1 MRTASRLTATCLLAA
16 GLVCGCA
23 VRSHAAEEP
32 KNTEVVDA
40 LKAVALSSDAASADF
55 LLARVDDPAIKTELW
70 QRDFQTYFT
79 TGAFTTALALF
90 WESAIADAE
99 EAEQPRIALIS
110 ALCASEAVKP
120 ALPNAAALPAAYQS
134 LATSF
139 RWLQYVAPVLDTSA
153 RGTVYSSLAKA
164 IGSGTLGGFASTP
177 QQYAFYVQTSL
188 TVCEY
193 AVASGRTAAGRLLG
207 LQPAQAAVWETHGIL
222 VFDNNAFSAQH
233 YASLSSLLQAIPKRL
248 HAIRAIIVPDSTGIP
263 AGTGFITS
271 GQVIYLPYI
280 AMNVYTSPQEFLESG
295 GRYAPQF
302 TAVAAQE
309 IVRAV
314 QAVQFWKR
322 PALAARRDIIL
333 ANAQH
338 VGARYLRHYRMVPPG
353 TYANNPD
360 ELLPALA
367 YIYVIDS
374 RTVFQMAMALFQLTE
389 EEAVDQYLLLADLL
403 SDGGN
408 SAPLLATSLDG
419 AVSYATASIG
429 RIHAS
434 WVRPPNPANGNLLY
448 SNVAVPVDMWFCNS
462 IAYQNTR
469 YIFEFDDHGI
479 TTRYIR

>member
-1 MRTASRLTATCLLAA
+1 MRIASRRAVSLLLTVAIACCVAR
-16 GLVCGCA
+16 V
-23 VRSHAAEEP
+23 HAAVKP
-32 KNTEVVDA
+32 QNTEVIDA
-40 LKAVALSSDAASADF
+40 LKAVALSSDLAAADL
-55 LLARVDDPAIKTELW
+55 LLARVDDPAISADVW
-70 QRDFQTYFT
+70 QRDFEAYYTTGTFT
-79 TGAFTTALALF
+79 TPLALF
-90 WESAIADAE
+90 WESAIGDAD
-99 EAEQPRIALIS
+99 EADQPRIALIS
-110 ALCASEAVKP
+110 AVCASEAVKP
-120 ALPNAAALPAAYQS
+120 ALPNAAELPAAYES

-139 RWLQYVAPVLDTSA
+139 RWLQYVAPVLDAKA
-153 RGTVYSSLAKA
+153 RGTVYASLSKA
-164 IGSGTLGGFASTP
+164 IGSETLSRFARNP
-177 QQYAFYVQTSL
+177 QQYAFYIQTAL

-193 AVASGRTAAGRLLG
+193 ADVAGRTTVGRLLG
-207 LQPAQAAVWETHGIL
+207 LQPAQAAIWETHGVL
-222 VFDNNAFSAQH
+222 VFDNNAYTAQH
-233 YASLSSLLQAIPKRL
+233 YASLASLLHAIPKSL
-248 HAIRAIIVPDSTGIP
+248 HAIRAIIVPESTGIP
-263 AGTGFITS
+263 AGSGFITS
-271 GQVIYLPYI
+271 GQVIYLPYV
-280 AMNVYTSPQEFLESG
+280 AMNVYTSPLEFIENNG
-295 GRYAPQF
+295 PIAPQF

-338 VGARYLRHYRMVPPG
+338 IRARYLRHHRMVPPA

-374 RTVFQMAMALFQLTE
+374 RTVFQMAIALFQLTE

-429 RIHAS
+429 RVHAS
-434 WVRPPNPANGNLLY
+434 WVVPPKPADIGRLY
-448 SNVAVPVDMWFCNS
+448 LNTAVPVDMWFCNA

-469 YIFEFDDHGI
+469 YVFEFDDHGI
-479 TTRYIR
+479 TTRYRR

>member
-1 MRTASRLTATCLLAA
+1 MRTASRRVVTFLLAA
-16 GLVCGCA
+16 AFACCGATLV
-23 VRSHAAEEP
+23 HAAAKP
-32 KNTEVVDA
+32 QNTEVIDA
-40 LKAVALSSDAASADF
+40 LKAVALSSDPSAAD
-55 LLARVDDPAIKTELW
+55 LLFARVDDPAISADAW
-70 QRDFQTYFT
+70 QRDFQTYYT
-79 TGAFTTALALF
+79 TGTFTTALALF
-90 WESAIADAE
+90 WESAIGDAE
-99 EAEQPRIALIS
+99 ESEQPRIALIS

-120 ALPNAAALPAAYQS
+120 ALPNAAELPAAYQS
-134 LATSF
+134 LATAF
-139 RWLQYVAPVLDTSA
+139 RWLQYVSPVLDTRA
-153 RGTVYSSLAKA
+153 RGTVYASLSKA
-164 IGSGTLGGFASTP
+164 IGSETLGRFARNP
-177 QQYAFYVQTSL
+177 QQYAFFIQTAL

-193 AVASGRTAAGRLLG
+193 AEAAGRTTVGRLLG
-207 LQPAQAAVWETHGIL
+207 LQPAQAAVWETHGVL
-222 VFDNNAFSAQH
+222 VFDNNAYSAQH
-233 YASLSSLLQAIPKRL
+233 YASLASLLHAIPKRL
-248 HAIRAIIVPDSTGIP
+248 HAIRAIVVPEATGIP
-263 AGTGFITS
+263 AGSGFITS

-280 AMNVYTSPQEFLESG
+280 AMNVFTSPQEFLQSD
-295 GRYAPQF
+295 GRIAPQF

-314 QAVQFWKR
+314 QAVQFWTR

-338 VGARYLRHYRMVPPG
+338 VGARYLRHYRMVPPA

-374 RTVFQMAMALFQLTE
+374 RTVFQMAMALFHLTE
-389 EEAVDQYLLLADLL
+389 EEAVDQYLLLADML
-403 SDGGN
+403 SGGGS

-448 SNVAVPVDMWFCNS
+448 SNTPVPVDMWFCNA

-469 YIFEFDDHGI
+469 YVFEFDDHGI
-479 TTRYIR
+479 ATRYRR